1 MLPNTFAV
9 LMMSAALGLTAA
21 AVDPEHAEVFSSGK
35 DEYHTYRIPAMVVT
49 PKGAVLAFAEGR
61 KQGAGDAGD
70 IDLLVKRSD
79 DGGRTFS
86 AAQVVWDD
94 GGNTCGNPSPVVDRR
109 TGTVWLLMTHN
120 PGDVREKD
128 ITPGTAGATRTV
140 WVTRSDDD
148 GRTWAKPTDI
158 TVAVKKPEW
167 TWYATGPG
175 AGIQTASGRLV
186 IPCDHKRAG
195 DLGYAH
201 VIYSDDAG
209 KSWQLGGSAGPN
221 TNESRVVEL
230 SDGRLMLNM
239 RNYGVK
245 DAAKRGRAVAT
256 SPDGGRTWSEVT
268 HDPVLIEPVCQAS
281 LVRGT
286 DAAGG
291 RATFL
296 FANPAS
302 AKREKMTVRLSHDDG
317 KTWPHAKEL
326 YAGPSAYSDVAVMGD
341 GTILC
346 LYERGEK
353 SPYRSI
359 VLARFG
365 LDWLTR

>member
-1 MLPNTFAV
+1 MRLNAFAL
-9 LMMSAALGLTAA
+9 LMMGVVSAFAA
-21 AVDPEHAEVFSSGK
+21 AAAEIEHVQVFSAGK
-35 DEYHTYRIPAMVVT
+35 DGYHTYRIPAMVVT

-86 AAQVVWDD
+86 AAQTVWDD
-94 GGNTCGNPSPVVDRR
+94 GANTCGNPSPVVDRR
-109 TGTVWLLMTHN
+109 TGTLWLLMTHN
-120 PGDVREKD
+120 PGDAREKD
-128 ITPGTAGATRTV
+128 ITAGKAGATRTV

-148 GRTWAKPTDI
+148 GRTWAKPTEI
-158 TVAVKKPEW
+158 TAAVKNPEW

-175 AGIQTASGRLV
+175 AGIQTAGGRLV
-186 IPCDHKRAG
+186 VPCDHKRPG
-195 DLGYAH
+195 DQGYAH

-209 KSWQLGGSAGPN
+209 KTWQLGGSAGPN

-245 DAAKRGRAVAT
+245 DAAKRGRAIAI
-256 SPDGGRTWSEVT
+256 SGDRGQTWSEVS

-281 LVRGT
+281 LVRGPMV
-286 DAAGG
+286 DG
-291 RATFL
+291 RPTFL

-302 AKREKMTVRLSHDDG
+302 AKREKLTVRLSPDDCR
-317 KTWPHAKEL
+317 TWPRSREL
-326 YAGPSAYSDVAVMGD
+326 YAGPAAYSDVAVLGD

-346 LYERGEK
+346 LYERGV
-353 SPYRSI
+353 RSAYQEI
-359 VLARFG
+359 TLARFRMED
-365 LDWLTR
+365 LKP